1 MTILLFGATG
11 MLGQALAAEAERRA
25 RPLIGAAR
33 RGAACAVDIA
43 DPAAVRACLDRFGPA
58 LVINAAAITMLDACE
73 RDPAR
78 AYAVNARAVA
88 TMSEWC
94 RAATVPLVQ
103 ISTDHFFSGD
113 GDRKHGESAPICLLN
128 EYARS
133 KYVGE
138 CFAALAPGALVV
150 RTNVTGLR
158 GWDGQA
164 TFFEW
169 AMTALG
175 RRAPLALFEDFFT
188 STIDAPSLAAAVFD
202 LVERQ
207 AAGLFNVA
215 SSTVASKRRFVHAL
229 AEAAGISLD
238 WDRPASVASLPTP
251 RAESLG
257 LDVAAAE
264 RLLARPLPDLPHVAR
279 NLISQWKQQCATQ
292 AA

>member
-1 MTILLFGATG
+1 
-11 MLGQALAAEAERRA
+11 MLGQALAVE
-25 RPLIGAAR
+25 AAR
-33 RGAACAVDIA
+33 RKQRLTGVARRGTPFAVDIS
-43 DPAAVRACLDRFGPA
+43 DPAALGACLAKFRPA
-58 LVINAAAITMLDACE
+58 LVINAAAITSLDACE

-94 RAATVPLVQ
+94 RDASARLVH

-113 GDRKHGESAPICLLN
+113 GDRPHGELAPVCLVN
-128 EYARS
+128 EYART

-138 CFAALAPGALVV
+138 CFAALASRALIV

-169 AMTALG
+169 AMTAL
-175 RRAPLALFEDFFT
+175 RQRAPLALFEDFYT
-188 STIDAPSLAAAVFD
+188 STIDAPSLAVALFD
-202 LVERQ
+202 LVARD
-207 AAGLFNVA
+207 ATGLLNVA
-215 SSTVASKRRFVHAL
+215 SSSVASKRRFVHAL
-229 AEAAGISLD
+229 AEEAGVMLD
-238 WDRPASVASLPTP
+238 WGKTASVASLPTA

-257 LDVAAAE
+257 LEVANAE
-264 RLLARPLPDLPHVAR
+264 RLLGRRLPDLSQVAK
-279 NLISQWKQQCATQ
+279 NLISQWKEQCATQ

>member
-11 MLGQALAAEAERRA
+11 MLGQALAAEAARRKQ
-25 RPLIGAAR
+25 PLIGAAR
-33 RGAACAVDIA
+33 RGASVAVDIS
-43 DPAAVRACLDRFGPA
+43 DAVALNACLEKFRPD
-58 LVINAAAITMLDACE
+58 LVVNAAAMTSLDACE
-73 RDPAR
+73 RDPTR

-94 RAATVPLVQ
+94 RNAAVRMVQ
-103 ISTDHFFSGD
+103 ISTDHFFT
-113 GDRKHGESAPICLLN
+113 GDRDRRHGESEPICLVN
-128 EYARS
+128 EYART

-138 CFAALAPGALVV
+138 GFAALAPRALTL

-169 AMTALG
+169 VMAALTK
-175 RRAPLALFEDFFT
+175 RTPLALFEDFFT
-188 STIDAPSLAAAVFD
+188 STIDATTLAVALFD
-202 LVERQ
+202 LVERD
-207 AAGLFNVA
+207 ATGLFNVA

-229 AEAAGISLD
+229 AREAGVTLD
-238 WDRPASVASLPTP
+238 WDKPASVASLPTA

-257 LDVAAAE
+257 LDVAKAE
-264 RLLARPLPDLPHVAR
+264 RLLGYRLPDLQQVAI
-279 NLISQWKQQCATQ
+279 NLISQWKDQCATQ